1 MSDRHVRFEMLCVR
15 ATRGELAQGE
25 LAALRSHTAA
35 CTDCKEQLL
44 RMEGLNEEMF
54 LACALAEPLRGT
66 PKGMSERF
74 VERAN
79 REGIPLRSRTTR
91 FNPRYTPLLT
101 AFALVVVAICIAST
115 WHSSV
120 LPLSTV
126 ADRSEMGLSR
136 GGQIRVET
144 HRTPATNSAARKD
157 GKRGGHTHRSGEA
170 AVAYSARNDE
180 DVHAEV
186 RAPHLDFVMYSP
198 QPKFSSYSIPSASV
212 ISGGEAL
219 KPWLQREPGA
229 FGRAFLLKN
238 QQLHLEA
245 SSDSQQPL
253 AQYAGLPN
261 GTLNFRFNP
270 SDYREPQDSTH

>member
-15 ATRGELAQGE
+15 AVGGELTQGE
-25 LAALRSHTAA
+25 LAALRSHTAE
-35 CTDCKEQLL
+35 CSDCKDQLL

-66 PKGMSERF
+66 PRGMSERF

-91 FNPRYTPLLT
+91 FNARYTPLIS
-101 AFALVVVAICIAST
+101 AFVLVVVTVCIAST
-115 WHSSV
+115 WRSSV
-120 LPLSTV
+120 VSISTV
-126 ADRSEMGLSR
+126 ANRSEMGLSR
-136 GGQIRVET
+136 GGQILVEA
-144 HRTPATNSAARKD
+144 HRTPATGSAARQA
-157 GKRGGHTHRSGEA
+157 GKRGGHRQRTGEA
-170 AVAYSARNDE
+170 GPYSARNDA
-180 DVHAEV
+180 DVHAELKAS
-186 RAPHLDFVMYSP
+186 RLDFVMYSP

-212 ISGGEAL
+212 ISGGDAL

-238 QQLHLEA
+238 QKLLLEA
-245 SSDSQQPL
+245 SSDSQQQL
-253 AQYAGLPN
+253 TQYAALPN

-270 SDYREPQDSTH
+270 SDYREPQDRTH

>member
-1 MSDRHVRFEMLCVR
+1 MLCVR
-15 ATRGELAQGE
+15 ATRGELTQGE
-25 LAALRSHTAA
+25 LAALRSHTAECA
-35 CTDCKEQLL
+35 DCKEQLL
-44 RMEGLNEEMF
+44 RMEGLNEEIF

-79 REGIPLRSRTTR
+79 REGILLRSRTAR

-101 AFALVVVAICIAST
+101 AFVLVVMAVCIAYPWRSAV
-115 WHSSV
+115 SSKAS
-120 LPLSTV
+120 LSGRDERAET
-126 ADRSEMGLSR
+126 DRSQ
-136 GGQIRVET
+136 GGQILADA
-144 HRTPATNSAARKD
+144 HRTAARKIRPGND
-157 GKRGGHTHRSGEA
+157 GKRGGLRHGSDDTVLA
-170 AVAYSARNDE
+170 DSARKDSGTHTE
-180 DVHAEV
+180 AVGA
-186 RAPHLDFVMYSP
+186 HLDFVMYSP
-198 QPKFSSYSIPSASV
+198 QPKFSSYSIPSATV

-238 QQLHLEA
+238 QKLLLEA

-270 SDYREPQDSTH
+270 SDYREPQASTH